1 MLFDVAALV
10 NRLRSVG
17 STVCG
22 IVMAATPLLL
32 WVAWS
37 EAVFFTALMACLLA
51 VVLLGVF
58 LGPDNPPDSDT
69 ERAF

>member
-1 MLFDVAALV
+1 MLFDVGALV

-17 STVCG
+17 LTVCG

-37 EAVFFTALMACLLA
+37 ETVFFAALISCLLA
-51 VVLLGVF
+51 VVLLGVC
-58 LGPDNPPDSDT
+58 LGPDKTPASKT

>member
-1 MLFDVAALV
+1 MLFDFSALV
-10 NRLRSVG
+10 DRLRAAGV
-17 STVCG
+17 TVCG

-37 EAVFFTALMACLLA
+37 EAVFFAALMGCLLA

-58 LGPDNPPDSDT
+58 LGPDSPPDSDT

>member
-1 MLFDVAALV
+1 MLFDVSALV
-10 NRLRSVG
+10 DRLRTVG
-17 STVCG
+17 ATAGG

-37 EAVFFTALMACLLA
+37 EAVFFAALMACLLA

-58 LGPDNPPDSDT
+58 LGPDKTPDSET